1 MAGDLPHLFSRSAV
15 LVVTFLLSG
24 FFSGSETALF
34 CFQPHEL
41 SRMREGGRLDRIV
54 AALRDRPKR
63 LLTTVLFGNMV
74 VNVVFFS
81 VSYLMALDLRPRV
94 GGAGTFLLSAGA
106 LLAIVV
112 GGEVMPKSFAVIF
125 YRPIGRVVALP
136 LYVLQK
142 ALVVLIVPLS
152 KLADFAAS
160 LVGGGGGRELRPEE
174 LQMLVSLG
182 AREGVLEAG
191 AGRMISEVIS
201 LSDVH
206 IRELMVPRVD
216 MVSFNLE
223 DPEEDL
229 QRLFREEKLTMIP
242 VYEGEL
248 DNIRGVIHIKDV
260 LFRDPGKSLQELVRP
275 IAFLPETATVE
286 EALRQCRKEASKT
299 AFVVDE
305 YGSVEGLI
313 TVEDLLEEIVGEIA
327 DEYDVR
333 GRPDVAMTSD
343 GQLQVRGGLPLRD
356 WEELF
361 GVSLPEADVDTVG
374 GLVMALLDR
383 VPRQGDTVC
392 CRGVEFTVE
401 TVSGRRVEALRARF
415 LSEESGDGCDDS

>member
-1 MAGDLPHLFSRSAV
+1 MSGELPHLFLRSIT
-15 LVVTFLLSG
+15 LLVTFVLSA

-34 CFQPHEL
+34 SFQPHEL
-41 SRMREGGRLDRIV
+41 SRMREGSRLDRMV
-54 AALRDRPKR
+54 AGLRDRPKR

-94 GGAGTFLLSAGA
+94 GGAGTFVLSVGA

-112 GGEVMPKSFAVIF
+112 GGEVMPKSFAVMF
-125 YRPIGRVVALP
+125 YRPMGRIVALP
-136 LYVLQK
+136 LYLLQK
-142 ALVVLIVPLS
+142 ALVPVILPLS

-160 LVGGGGGRELRPEE
+160 VVGGGGGRRLRSEE

-182 AREGVLEAG
+182 ARQGVLEAG
-191 AGRMISEVIS
+191 AGRMISEVIR
-201 LSDVH
+201 LSGVR

-216 MVSFNLE
+216 MVCFNLQ
-223 DPEEDL
+223 DPEPEL
-229 QRLFREEKLTMIP
+229 RRLFRREKLTTIP
-242 VYEGEL
+242 VYDGEL
-248 DNIRGVIHIKDV
+248 DNMRGVIHIKDV
-260 LFRDPGKSLQELVRP
+260 LFRDAGQSLQEVVRP

-286 EALRQCRKEASKT
+286 EALRQCRKKASKT

-313 TVEDLLEEIVGEIA
+313 TVEDLLEEIVGEIG

-333 GRPDVAMTSD
+333 GRPDVAVTSD
-343 GQLQVRGGLPLRD
+343 GQLRMRGGLPLRD

-361 GVSLPEADVDTVG
+361 GIALPEADVDTVG

-383 VPRQGDTVC
+383 VPRQGDSVR
-392 CRGVEFTVE
+392 CRGVQFTVE
-401 TVSGRRVEALRARF
+401 SVSGRRVESLRASF
-415 LSEESGDGCDDS
+415 LSEESGDGHENR